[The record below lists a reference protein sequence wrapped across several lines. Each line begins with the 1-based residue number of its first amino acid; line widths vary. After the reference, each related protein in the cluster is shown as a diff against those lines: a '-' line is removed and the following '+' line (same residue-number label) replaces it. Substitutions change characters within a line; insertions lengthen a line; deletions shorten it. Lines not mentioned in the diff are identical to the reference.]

1 MIRQTCA
8 TLCAAML
15 AAMIFAPQASAGIMT
30 WGCKGRLGTDRLIF
44 DRYSLVVMPPAWASE
59 RTRDLIK
66 GNIATFAAKRVDEGL
81 LPTMEYVHSQYEGQK
96 LTLTEKSSRTIFSRD
111 RRRADRR
118 EESTLVTRKIY
129 RYERT
134 DEKPRRYQNGMYPIR
149 PDDHGWAMRR
159 TAAVAI
165 HLLIGA
171 PDAEAAVWRW
181 GCMGHTGIYSIDLT
195 AKGGRS

>member
-134 DEKPRRYQNGMYPIR
+134 DEKPRDIKMECIQY
-149 PDDHGWAMRR
+149 
-159 TAAVAI
+159 
-165 HLLIGA
+165 
-171 PDAEAAVWRW
+171 
-181 GCMGHTGIYSIDLT
+181 DLT
-195 AKGGRS
+195 TTGGR